1 MRPPK
6 VVAGAALTAALA
18 LVALPGLA
26 GSRTPSTAQV
36 IDAASLHQL
45 TVSATREA
53 PPAIDPLDPSLRSA
67 GFVAVGATFVEPGEA
82 GATPVKPAVP
92 SPAAKAA
99 SERKPAKYTL
109 TGGAT
114 FYDNGTTAMRLPRGT
129 IVIICGAGGC
139 IERVVN
145 DYGPQKP
152 SRIVD
157 LYRPDFFAICGCP
170 WYAGN
175 TQVTV
180 YVY

>member
-1 MRPPK
+1 M
-6 VVAGAALTAALA
+6 VAGAALTAALA
-18 LVALPGLA
+18 LVALPSLA
-26 GSRTPSTAQV
+26 GLQSPGSARS
-36 IDAASLHQL
+36 IEAASLHEL
-45 TVSATREA
+45 SITATRET
-53 PPAIDPLDPSLRSA
+53 PATIDPLDPAFRSA
-67 GFVAVGATFVEPGEA
+67 GHLGVTATLIEPGLA
-82 GATPVKPAVP
+82 AAPPDRPAVRQP
-92 SPAAKAA
+92 TARAA
-99 SERKPAKYTL
+99 SVWRPARYTL

-129 IVIICGAGGC
+129 RVVICGAGGC

-157 LYRPDFFAICGCP
+157 LYRPDFFTICGCP

-180 YVY
+180 HVY